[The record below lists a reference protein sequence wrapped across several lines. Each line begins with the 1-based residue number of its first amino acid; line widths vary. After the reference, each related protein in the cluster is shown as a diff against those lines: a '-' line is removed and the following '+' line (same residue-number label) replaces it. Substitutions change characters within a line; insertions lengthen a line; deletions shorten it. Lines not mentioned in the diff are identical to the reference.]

1 MQKHIQLS
9 GLDCAACALE
19 LEEEIRRVRGVRS
32 ASVDFMKQRLSLE
45 CDDEETLEKVK
56 RVASNFEEVKVI
68 EEPLRAAKP
77 NVWKT
82 YRADIL
88 CIAFSAALLLATFF
102 IPERYSVA
110 LYVLYALSY
119 ASVAASI
126 VWTTVKNLAHGR
138 IFDEN
143 FLMTIASIGAICLA
157 QYAEAIEVM
166 LLYRLGELLQNIV
179 VGASRKSIAD
189 LMDLKSESATVLT
202 ENGQKT
208 VTPEQIE
215 IGDVMLVKAGEKIAV
230 DGVVVKGR
238 TALDV
243 KSLSGEAAFA
253 DVSEGDAV
261 LGGSINAGGVIE
273 VRAEKAYSDSTVAKI
288 LDLVENSTAKK
299 AKPEKFITKFAK
311 IYTPVVCLAAAVVA
325 FLVPLFTGNHY
336 ADFGD
341 WVYRA
346 LVFLVI
352 SCPCA
357 LVISVPLSYFSGIG
371 FAAKHG
377 ILVKGSTSLDTL
389 ARTKIAAF
397 DKTGTLTLGDFCVSA
412 AHPVKEGERE
422 FLLAVAAAAEQK
434 SSHPL
439 ARAFAGIAPLGEAED
454 VFEISGRG
462 IKCRINDK
470 TALVGNA
477 KLLAENGV
485 AFEPAEADGTL
496 VYAAYDNKYL
506 GFLEI
511 EDKIKENAR
520 ESLAAL
526 KKLGVSRTVML
537 TGDNSRRAEKVAA
550 AVGLDETYSELL
562 PDQKLEIA
570 SKLKKE
576 GSLTYVGDGINDA
589 PVLIEADTGVSM
601 GGVGSD
607 AAIEASDA
615 VLVSDDLSKVPL
627 AVRIARKTRAVVVQN
642 IAFSIAVKLILMV
655 LGLLDIVPLWVAVL
669 ADVGVMMLAVLN
681 SFRTRTGFSNG
692 KGKETA
698 CTCGGCCERSRE
710 E

>member
-1 MQKHIQLS
+1 M
-9 GLDCAACALE
+9 
-19 LEEEIRRVRGVRS
+19 
-32 ASVDFMKQRLSLE
+32 
-45 CDDEETLEKVK
+45 
-56 RVASNFEEVKVI
+56 
-68 EEPLRAAKP
+68 
-77 NVWKT
+77 
-82 YRADIL
+82 
-88 CIAFSAALLLATFF
+88 
-102 IPERYSVA
+102 
-110 LYVLYALSY
+110 
-119 ASVAASI
+119 
-126 VWTTVKNLAHGR
+126 
-138 IFDEN
+138 
-143 FLMTIASIGAICLA
+143 
-157 QYAEAIEVM
+157 
-166 LLYRLGELLQNIV
+166 
-179 VGASRKSIAD
+179 
-189 LMDLKSESATVLT
+189 
-202 ENGQKT
+202 
-208 VTPEQIE
+208 
-215 IGDVMLVKAGEKIAV
+215 
-230 DGVVVKGR
+230 
-238 TALDV
+238 
-243 KSLSGEAAFA
+243 
-253 DVSEGDAV
+253 
-261 LGGSINAGGVIE
+261 
-273 VRAEKAYSDSTVAKI
+273 
-288 LDLVENSTAKK
+288 
-299 AKPEKFITKFAK
+299 
-311 IYTPVVCLAAAVVA
+311 
-325 FLVPLFTGNHY
+325 
-336 ADFGD
+336 
-341 WVYRA
+341 
-346 LVFLVI
+346 
-352 SCPCA
+352 
-357 LVISVPLSYFSGIG
+357 
-371 FAAKHG
+371 
-377 ILVKGSTSLDTL
+377 
-389 ARTKIAAF
+389 
-397 DKTGTLTLGDFCVSA
+397 
-412 AHPVKEGERE
+412 
-422 FLLAVAAAAEQK
+422 
-434 SSHPL
+434 
-439 ARAFAGIAPLGEAED
+439 GEAED

-576 GSLTYVGDGINDA
+576 GALTYVGDGINDA

-681 SFRTRTGFSNG
+681 SFRTRTGFF
-692 KGKETA
+692 K
-698 CTCGGCCERSRE
+698 RE
-710 E
+710 GQRDRLYLRRLLRTFPRRVKIMI